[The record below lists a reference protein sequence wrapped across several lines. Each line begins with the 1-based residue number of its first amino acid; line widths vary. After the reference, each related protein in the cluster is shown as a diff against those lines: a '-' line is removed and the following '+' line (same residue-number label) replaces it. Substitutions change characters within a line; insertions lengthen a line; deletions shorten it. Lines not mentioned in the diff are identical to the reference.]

1 MQVKDQIF
9 VGIDVSAA
17 TLDVAID
24 RGRAAVWTGRFEN
37 NAAGHNR
44 LIRVLS
50 KKGQAVRVCV
60 EATGVYHLDAAL
72 ALHGE
77 RNIEVMVANPRATKD
92 FARAQMQRSK
102 TDQTDALSLLEFVRR
117 MEFEAWEPP
126 PREILELRT
135 LSRHMASLATMRAQE
150 KNRRHALDQVAG
162 LGDPV
167 REAIEE
173 HIQYLDGT
181 IRELQAKALEVITAS
196 PALEAAFEHLVSVKG
211 IAETSAV
218 AILAELAVLPKD
230 MSAREWVAHA
240 GLDPRRQ
247 ESGTSVKG
255 QIRISK
261 VGNRHLRR
269 ALYMPTL
276 VAVQHEPRIK
286 AFYQKLL
293 GRGKK
298 PMQANVAV
306 MRKLLHAIHG
316 MFQNGEHFNGERFF
330 ATEA

>member
-1 MQVKDQIF
+1 
-9 VGIDVSAA
+9 
-17 TLDVAID
+17 
-24 RGRAAVWTGRFEN
+24 
-37 NAAGHNR
+37 
-44 LIRVLS
+44 
-50 KKGQAVRVCV
+50 
-60 EATGVYHLDAAL
+60 
-72 ALHGE
+72 
-77 RNIEVMVANPRATKD
+77 
-92 FARAQMQRSK
+92 
-102 TDQTDALSLLEFVRR
+102 
-117 MEFEAWEPP
+117 
-126 PREILELRT
+126 
-135 LSRHMASLATMRAQE
+135 
-150 KNRRHALDQVAG
+150 
-162 LGDPV
+162 V

-306 MRKLLHAIHG
+306 MRKLLHSIHG

>member
-1 MQVKDQIF
+1 VKDRIY

-17 TLDVAID
+17 TLDVAVD
-24 RGRAAVWTGRFEN
+24 RGRGAVWTGRFEN
-37 NAAGHNR
+37 TAAGHKR
-44 LIRVLS
+44 LIKMLS
-50 KKGQAVRVCV
+50 KKGRIVRVCV
-60 EATGVYHLDAAL
+60 EATGVYHLDAAI
-72 ALHGE
+72 ALQSE
-77 RNIEVMVANPRATKD
+77 RSIEVMVANPRATKD

-126 PREILELRT
+126 PREVLELRT
-135 LSRHMASLATMRAQE
+135 LSRHMAALARMRAQE

-181 IRELQAKALEVITAS
+181 IRELQAKALGVVTAS
-196 PALEAAFEHLVSVKG
+196 PALKAAFEHLVSVKG

-230 MSAREWVAHA
+230 MRAREWVAHA

-247 ESGTSVKG
+247 ESGTSLKG
-255 QIRISK
+255 QVRISK

-269 ALYMPTL
+269 ALYMPTI

-286 AFYQKLL
+286 AFYEKLL

-316 MFQNGEHFNGERFF
+316 MLQNGEHFDGERFF
-330 ATEA
+330 ATRA

>member
-1 MQVKDQIF
+1 MKDRIH

-17 TLDVAID
+17 TLDVALD
-24 RGRAAVWTGRFEN
+24 RGRGEVWTGRFEN
-37 NAAGHNR
+37 SATGHKR
-44 LIRVLS
+44 LIKMLS
-50 KKGQAVRVCV
+50 KKGQIARVCV

-72 ALHGE
+72 ALQAE
-77 RNIEVMVANPRATKD
+77 PSIEVMVANPRATKD

-135 LSRHMASLATMRAQE
+135 LSRHLAALATMRAQE

-181 IRELQAKALEVITAS
+181 IRELQAQALEVITAS
-196 PALEAAFEHLVSVKG
+196 PALAAAFEHLVSVKG
-211 IAETSAV
+211 IAQASAI

-230 MSAREWVAHA
+230 MRAREWVAHA

-247 ESGTSVKG
+247 QSGTSVKG
-255 QIRISK
+255 QVRISK

-269 ALYMPTL
+269 ALYMPAI

-286 AFYQKLL
+286 AFYEKLL
-293 GRGKK
+293 ARGKK

-306 MRKLLHAIHG
+306 MRKLLHAIYG
-316 MFQNGEHFNGERFF
+316 MLHHDRDFDGEKFF
-330 ATEA
+330 AMRT